1 MVQEWKLNNWF
12 MKTIFVINGI
22 MAVIFIFNLILGI
35 ASDLL

>member
-22 MAVIFIFNLILGI
+22 MAVVFIFNFILGMI
-35 ASDLL
+35 LDLL